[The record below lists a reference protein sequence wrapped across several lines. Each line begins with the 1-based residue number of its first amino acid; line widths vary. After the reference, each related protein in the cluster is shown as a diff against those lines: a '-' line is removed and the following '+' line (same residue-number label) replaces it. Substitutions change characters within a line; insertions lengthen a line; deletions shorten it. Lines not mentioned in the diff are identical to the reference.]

1 MRVSLRTDGRY
12 AEVSRRIAG
21 LRLHT
26 VCSSARCPNRHEC
39 WNSGTATVMLLGDT
53 CTRNCRFCAVAHGVP
68 LPPDPG
74 EPARVAR
81 AARELGL
88 RHVVLTS
95 VTRDDL
101 PDGGASVFAA
111 AIRALRSELPDAT
124 VEVLTPDFRGS
135 EDALGVVVEAGP
147 DVFNHN
153 LETVRRLQVEVRP
166 QASYE
171 RSLGVLRSASARGRR
186 MRVKSGLMLG
196 MGETEDE
203 VLGAMADLR
212 SVLSSPRLADFFV
225 RIVQPFVEKPRHQR
239 RRLAQLGQASHR
251 LKPDVRVTAAQ
262 RQLQGLQ
269 RRFGINLFQR
279 LQSGFAD
286 ADMVVVQRLG
296 QRGPTAAALTD
307 SQLLRGFDALP
318 RSRILTEHVFQR
330 VPRLV
335 LSQLR
340 QSVQSGRR

>member
-21 LRLHT
+21 LHLHT

-39 WNSGTATVMLLGDT
+39 WNAGTATVMLLGDT

-111 AIRALRSELPDAT
+111 AIRALRAELPDAT
-124 VEVLTPDFRGS
+124 IEVLTPDFRGS
-135 EDALGVVVEAGP
+135 EAALGVVFEAGP

-153 LETVRRLQVEVRP
+153 LETVRRLQADVRP

-203 VLGAMADLR
+203 VLGTMADLR
-212 SVLSSPRLADFFV
+212 SAGCELLTLGQYLSPGPGHWPVAAFV
-225 RIVQPFVEKPRHQR
+225 APGAFAAYAEAGRGMGFVEVQAGPRVRSSYLAESLYRAGGGDGRDAIEASGGRAASR
-239 RRLAQLGQASHR
+239 REQ
-251 LKPDVRVTAAQ
+251 P
-262 RQLQGLQ
+262 
-269 RRFGINLFQR
+269 
-279 LQSGFAD
+279 
-286 ADMVVVQRLG
+286 
-296 QRGPTAAALTD
+296 
-307 SQLLRGFDALP
+307 
-318 RSRILTEHVFQR
+318 
-330 VPRLV
+330 
-335 LSQLR
+335 
-340 QSVQSGRR
+340 